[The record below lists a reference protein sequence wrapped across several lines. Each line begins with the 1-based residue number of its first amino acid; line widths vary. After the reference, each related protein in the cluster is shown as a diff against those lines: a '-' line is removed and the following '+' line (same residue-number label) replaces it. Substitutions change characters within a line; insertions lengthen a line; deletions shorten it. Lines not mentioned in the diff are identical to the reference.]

1 MTSIIASHSSE
12 SIVLPTELPDPKD
25 GNLEELLHKSSESM
39 KQSKKKN
46 VMIVGYRPRFHRRGN
61 IV

>member
-1 MTSIIASHSSE
+1 MTSII
-12 SIVLPTELPDPKD
+12 LPTKLPDPKD